1 VRLKARRGQP
11 EGELRKGVIFSGMRP
26 TGRVHLGN
34 YEGALRTWVALQ
46 DEYELYCGIVDLHAL
61 TTDYE
66 DTSQLAGLVREMAI
80 DFIAAGIDPE
90 RATILVQSH
99 VREHS
104 ELHLLLSMIT
114 PVGWL
119 ERVPTYKE
127 KVDDLHGAAPGYG
140 LLGYPVLMAADIL
153 LYRADTVPVGQDQ
166 LPHLEL
172 TREIARRFNF
182 LYGEVFPEPAAK
194 ITEHAVLPG
203 LDGRKMSKSYDNLI
217 YVAEAPESVRA
228 KVKGMFTDP
237 SRAYRSD
244 PGHPEVCPVFTYH
257 SIYTDQGLTREMEKD
272 CRDAA
277 IGCVDCKQKLADSIV
292 GVLAPIRERRRELEQ
307 APGLVDDILRRGAER
322 ARAVARATMAL
333 VRGAMKLPEEK
344 VTAGN

>member
-1 VRLKARRGQP
+1 M
-11 EGELRKGVIFSGMRP
+11 RKGVIFSGMRP
-26 TGRVHLGN
+26 TGLIHLGN
-34 YEGALRTWVALQ
+34 LEGALRNWVALQ
-46 DEYELYCGIVDLHAL
+46 DDYELYCGIVDLHAL

-66 DTSQLAGLVREMAI
+66 DTSRLADHVRQMAI

-127 KVDDLHGAAPGYG
+127 KVEDLHGAVPGYG

-172 TREIARRFNF
+172 TREIARRFNY

-194 ITEHAVLPG
+194 VTEYAVLPG

-217 YVAEAPESVRA
+217 YIAEDPESIRA
-228 KVKGMFTDP
+228 KVRNMFTDP
-237 SRAYRSD
+237 SRIYRTD
-244 PGHPEVCPVFTYH
+244 AGHPDVCPVFTYH
-257 SIYTDQGLTREMEKD
+257 SIYTESELTRQIEQD
-272 CRDAA
+272 CRGAR
-277 IGCVDCKQKLADSIV
+277 IGCVECKDKLAQDIIAA
-292 GVLAPIRERRRELEQ
+292 LAPIRERHRKLE
-307 APGLVDDILRRGAER
+307 AKPELVDQILHEGADKARR
-322 ARAVARATMAL
+322 VARGTMAA
-333 VRGAMKLPEEK
+333 VRQVMKLPEEK
-344 VTAGN
+344 IAASG

>member
-1 VRLKARRGQP
+1 LK
-11 EGELRKGVIFSGMRP
+11 KGVIFSGMRP
-26 TGRVHLGN
+26 TGPVHLGN
-34 YEGALRTWVALQ
+34 LEGALRSWVALQ
-46 DEYELYCGIVDLHAL
+46 DDYELYCGIVDLHAL

-66 DTSQLAGLVREMAI
+66 DTSQLAERVRQMAI
-80 DFIAAGIDPE
+80 DFVAAGIDPE
-90 RATILVQSH
+90 RSTILVQSH
-99 VREHS
+99 VREHM

-127 KVDDLHGAAPGYG
+127 KVEDLRGAAPGYG

-153 LYRADTVPVGQDQ
+153 LYKADTVPVGQDQ

-172 TREIARRFNF
+172 TREIARRFNY

-194 ITEHAVLPG
+194 VTEFAVLPG

-217 YVAEAPESVRA
+217 YIAEDEESIRT

-244 PGHPEVCPVFTYH
+244 PGHPDICPVFTYH
-257 SIYTDQGLTREMEKD
+257 SIYTETDLTRQIKQD
-272 CRDAA
+272 CVGAR
-277 IGCVDCKQKLADSIV
+277 IGCVECKEKLAQSIV
-292 GVLAPIRERRRELEQ
+292 AALAPIRDRRQ
-307 APGLVDDILRRGAER
+307 ALMSKPGLVDDILHEGAER
-322 ARAVARATMAL
+322 ARKVARSTIAE
-333 VRGAMKLPEEK
+333 VRAAMKLPEEK
-344 VTAGN
+344 TTASG

>member
-1 VRLKARRGQP
+1 LK
-11 EGELRKGVIFSGMRP
+11 KGVIFSGMRP
-26 TGRVHLGN
+26 TGPIHLGN
-34 YEGALRTWVALQ
+34 LEGALRNWVALQ

-66 DTSQLAGLVREMAI
+66 DTSRLADYVRQMAI

-90 RATILVQSH
+90 RATILVQSQ
-99 VREHS
+99 VREHA

-127 KVDDLHGAAPGYG
+127 KVEDLHGAAPGYG

-172 TREIARRFNF
+172 TREIARRFNY

-194 ITEHAVLPG
+194 VTEYAVLPG

-217 YVAEAPESVRA
+217 YIAEDPESIRA
-228 KVKGMFTDP
+228 KVRNMFTDP
-237 SRAYRSD
+237 SRIYRTD
-244 PGHPEVCPVFTYH
+244 PGHPDVCPVFTYH
-257 SIYTDQGLTREMEKD
+257 SIYTESALTRQIEQD
-272 CRDAA
+272 CRGART
-277 IGCVDCKQKLADSIV
+277 GCVECKEKLAQDIV
-292 GVLAPIRERRRELEQ
+292 AALAPIRERHRELEAQ
-307 APGLVDDILRRGAER
+307 PGVVEQILHQGAER
-322 ARAVARATMAL
+322 ARRVARGTMAV
-333 VRGAMKLPEEK
+333 VRQAMKLPEEK
-344 VTAGN
+344 GTASR

>member
-1 VRLKARRGQP
+1 LK
-11 EGELRKGVIFSGMRP
+11 KGVIFSGMRP
-26 TGRVHLGN
+26 TGPIHLGN
-34 YEGALRTWVALQ
+34 LEGALRSWVALQ
-46 DEYELYCGIVDLHAL
+46 DDYELYCGIVDLHAL

-66 DTSQLAGLVREMAI
+66 DTSELAPRVRQMAV

-127 KVDDLHGAAPGYG
+127 KVEDLHGAAPGYG

-153 LYRADTVPVGQDQ
+153 LYRANTVPVGQDQ

-172 TREIARRFNF
+172 TREIARRFNY

-194 ITEHAVLPG
+194 VTEYAVLPG

-217 YVAEAPESVRA
+217 YIAEDPETIRA

-244 PGHPEVCPVFTYH
+244 PGHPGICPVFTYH
-257 SIYTDQGLTREMEKD
+257 SIYTETELTREIEKD
-272 CRDAA
+272 CPGAR
-277 IGCVDCKQKLADSIV
+277 IGCVECKEKLAQSIV
-292 GVLAPIRERRRELEQ
+292 TALAPIRERHLDLE
-307 APGLVDDILRRGAER
+307 ARPGVVDEVLHAGAER
-322 ARAVARATMAL
+322 ARTVARATMQM
-333 VRGAMKLPEEK
+333 VRSAMKLPPEHTVPNK
-344 VTAGN
+344 

>member
-1 VRLKARRGQP
+1 LEHGLK
-11 EGELRKGVIFSGMRP
+11 KGVIFSGMRP
-26 TGRVHLGN
+26 TGRLHLGN
-34 YEGALRTWVALQ
+34 LEGALRSWVALQ

-66 DTSQLAGLVREMAI
+66 DTSQLAPRVREMAI

-99 VREHS
+99 VREHA

-127 KVDDLHGAAPGYG
+127 KVEDLHGAAPGYG

-153 LYRADTVPVGQDQ
+153 VYRADTVPVGQDQ

-172 TREIARRFNF
+172 TREIARRFNY

-203 LDGRKMSKSYDNLI
+203 LDSRKMSKSYDNLI
-217 YVAEAPESVRA
+217 YVAEDPDSIRT
-228 KVKGMFTDP
+228 KVKSMFTDP
-237 SRAYRSD
+237 SRAYRRD
-244 PGHPEVCPVFTYH
+244 PGHPEICPVFTYH
-257 SIYTDQGLTREMEKD
+257 SIYTDSELTREIEKD
-272 CRDAA
+272 CRGAA
-277 IGCVDCKQKLADSIV
+277 IGCVDCKERLAQVII
-292 GVLAPIRERRRELEQ
+292 GALAPIRERRKRLE
-307 APGLVDDILRRGAER
+307 ASPGLVEDVLHQGAER
-322 ARAVARATMAL
+322 ARKVTRATMAL
-333 VRGAMKLPEEK
+333 VREAMKLPEEK
-344 VTAGN
+344 STASSK

>member
-1 VRLKARRGQP
+1 MK
-11 EGELRKGVIFSGMRP
+11 KGVIFSGMRP

-34 YEGALRTWVALQ
+34 LEGALRTWVALQ
-46 DEYELYCGIVDLHAL
+46 DDYQLYCGIVDLHAL

-66 DTSQLAGLVREMAI
+66 DTSPLAERVREMAL
-80 DFIAAGIDPE
+80 DFVAAGIDPQ
-90 RATILVQSH
+90 RATILVQSQ
-99 VREHS
+99 VREHA

-127 KVDDLHGAAPGYG
+127 KVEDLHGGAPGYG

-172 TREIARRFNF
+172 TREIARRFNY

-203 LDGRKMSKSYDNLI
+203 LDNRKMSKSYDNLI
-217 YVAEAPESVRA
+217 YVAEAPESIRA

-244 PGHPEVCPVFTYH
+244 PGHPDVCPVFTYH
-257 SIYTDQGLTREMEKD
+257 SIYSDPERRREIEQH
-272 CRDAA
+272 CRGAA
-277 IGCVDCKQKLADSIV
+277 IGCVDCKAQLAEAIV
-292 GVLAPIRERRRELEQ
+292 SALAPIRERRRELEAQ
-307 APGLVDDILRRGAER
+307 PGLVDDILHEGAER
-322 ARAVARATMAL
+322 ARKVARATLAL

-344 VTAGN
+344 ITASR